1 MELDQNVGTID
12 RLARVAVAA
21 VFIFIMVKSGKI
33 SFLNALVL
41 VVSGSL
47 LASAASGSCA
57 LYTHLGL
64 STSEKL

>member
-12 RLARVAVAA
+12 RLGRVAVAL
-21 VFIFIMVKSGKI
+21 VFIFFMVKTGKL
-33 SFLNALVL
+33 SLLNALML
-41 VVSGSL
+41 VMSGAL
-47 LASAASGSCA
+47 LATAASGSCA

>member
-12 RLARVAVAA
+12 RLSRVAVAV

-33 SFLNALVL
+33 GLRGALML
-41 VVSGSL
+41 IMSGAL
-47 LASAASGSCA
+47 LASAASGTCA